1 MMGVKIFLALF
12 KFRFRLVARFKLK
25 LKLKLMLM
33 MIVEEGRKKNL
44 LAVQVGAIVCYS
56 KVVVLA

>member
-1 MMGVKIFLALF
+1 MRIFLALF
-12 KFRFRLVARFKLK
+12 KFKFRLVARFK

-33 MIVEEGRKKNL
+33 MIVEEGMKKNL
-44 LAVQVGAIVCYS
+44 LAVKVRAIVYYS